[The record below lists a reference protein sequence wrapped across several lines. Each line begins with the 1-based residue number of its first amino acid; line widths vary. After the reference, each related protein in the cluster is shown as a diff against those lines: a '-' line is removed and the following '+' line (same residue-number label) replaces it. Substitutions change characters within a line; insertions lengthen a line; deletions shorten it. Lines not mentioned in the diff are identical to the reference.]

1 MHPPFDTSLKGVGNN
16 LTEKNIQTGFVP
28 TKALP
33 YRGCKKLFSLTFPSK
48 SAMKETKKKG
58 FVSVMR
64 DAIIQASIES
74 LRQEGLK
81 FSVDTFFVVKFYCYM
96 LFYVICCYS

>member
-1 MHPPFDTSLKGVGNN
+1 
-16 LTEKNIQTGFVP
+16 
-28 TKALP
+28 
-33 YRGCKKLFSLTFPSK
+33 
-48 SAMKETKKKG
+48 MKETKKKG

-64 DAIIQASIES
+64 DEIIQASIES